1 MAKNLY
7 ITSINSESGKSA
19 VALGVM
25 ELLLRDIRKVGFFRP
40 IINPTKPG
48 EKDHDINLI
57 LSHFYLGLQYDETYA
72 FTLDEA
78 KKFINKGQQNELM
91 EIILNKYQ
99 QLEEKCSFVL
109 CEGTD
114 FKSGHESFN
123 FDIDAAIAANFN
135 SPAIIVSN
143 ASDTSPEDVVS
154 LSQLA
159 MDSLKEKG
167 VDTMG
172 VIVNKANRDDKETLL
187 AALKNNITIPDT
199 LFYVL
204 PEEPTL
210 ANPSMNDVMKWLNA
224 EVLYGK
230 SELGKRINGYVIA
243 AMRIENFLNYLKD
256 DNLVVTA
263 SDRSDIILGSLAS
276 RLSSAYPNIS
286 GILLTGGQ
294 TMPES
299 IKRLIE
305 GWTGLPVPILLV
317 QDSTFPTVTA
327 LHELRGSIDPDNP
340 QKIATALGVFEANIK
355 TSELKEKL
363 ISRKSA
369 RVTPQMFEYKL
380 IREAKKNKQHIV
392 LPEGTGERIL
402 KAADILIRRDVCDIT
417 LLGREDAIASK
428 ISQLGLELDGV
439 NIINPE
445 RSPLYEQYVLD
456 FYEMRKTK
464 GVTMDMACDTMAD
477 ETYWGTMMIHKG
489 AADAMV
495 SGSINTTAH
504 TIRPA
509 FQIIK
514 TIPGFSIVSSIILMC
529 LKDRVLAFGDCA
541 INPNPTAEQL
551 SEIAIVSAD
560 TAKLFGITPRV
571 AMLSYSTGSSGKGA
585 EVEKVIQA
593 TELAKQKRP
602 DIMLEGPMQYDAAI
616 DPTVAKTKLPDSK
629 VAGKATVFIFPDLNT
644 GNNTYKAVQRAS
656 AGSLAIGPI
665 LQGLNKPVNDLSRG
679 CTVHDIVNTVAITAI
694 QAFARKKHNRKK

>member
-7 ITSINSESGKSA
+7 ITSINAESGKSA
-19 VALGVM
+19 IALGVM

-40 IINPTKPG
+40 IINPRGPG
-48 EKDHDINLI
+48 ERDHDIDLI
-57 LSHFYLGLQYDETYA
+57 LSHFYLGLQYNETYA
-72 FTLDEA
+72 VTLDEA
-78 KKFINKGQQNELM
+78 KHYINGGRQNDLM
-91 EIILNKYQ
+91 EIILIKYQ
-99 QLEEKCSFVL
+99 QLEEKCDFVL

-114 FKSGHESFN
+114 FKAGHESFN
-123 FDIDAAIAANFN
+123 FDIDASIAANFS

-143 ASDTSPEDVVS
+143 ASQSTVDEVVS

-159 MDSLKEKG
+159 VESLKEKS

-172 VIVNKANRDDKETLL
+172 VIVNKANKTDVDSIL
-187 AALKNNITIPDT
+187 AALKKNIPIPDG

-204 PEEPTL
+204 PDEPTL
-210 ANPSMNDVMKWLNA
+210 SNPTMNDVKKWLNA

-243 AMRIENFLNYLKD
+243 AMRIENFLNYIKD

-263 SDRSDIILGSLAS
+263 SDRSDVILGSLAS

-294 TMPES
+294 TPPES

-317 QDSTFPTVTA
+317 QDSTFPTVSA
-327 LHELRGSIDPDNP
+327 LNELKGSIDPDNP
-340 QKIATALGVFEANIK
+340 QKIASALGVFDANVK

-363 ISRKSA
+363 ISRKST

-392 LPEGTGERIL
+392 LPEGSEERIL
-402 KAADILIRRDVCDIT
+402 EAADILLRRNVCDIT
-417 LLGREDAIASK
+417 LLGREEVIGRK
-428 ISQLGLELDGV
+428 ISQLGFDLDGV
-439 NIINPE
+439 NILNPE
-445 RSPLYEQYVLD
+445 RSPLFEQYVLD
-456 FYEMRKTK
+456 FYDMRKEK
-464 GVTMDMACDTMAD
+464 GVTMDMACDFMAD

-489 AADAMV
+489 AADGMV

-514 TIPGFSIVSSIILMC
+514 TIPGFSIVSSVFLMC
-529 LKDRVLAFGDCA
+529 LKDRVLVFGDCA
-541 INPNPTAEQL
+541 VNPNPTAEQL
-551 SEIAIVSAD
+551 AEIAISSAD
-560 TAKLFGITPRV
+560 TAKIFGIEPRV
-571 AMLSYSTGSSGKGA
+571 AMLSYSTGDSGKGA
-585 EVEKVIQA
+585 EVEKVIKA
-593 TELAKQKRP
+593 TKIANDKRP
-602 DIMLEGPMQYDAAI
+602 DILLEGPIQYDAAI
-616 DPTVAKTKLPDSK
+616 DPDVAKTKLPNSK

-656 AGSLAIGPI
+656 TDSLAIGPI
-665 LQGLNKPVNDLSRG
+665 LQGLKKPVNDLSRG

-694 QAFARKKHNRKK
+694 QAYASKIKK

>member
-7 ITSINSESGKSA
+7 ITSINAESGKSA
-19 VALGVM
+19 IALGVM

-40 IINPTKPG
+40 IINPLNPV
-48 EKDHDINLI
+48 ERDHDIDLI
-57 LSHFYLGLQYDETYA
+57 LSHFYLGLQYNETYA
-72 FTLDEA
+72 VTLDEA
-78 KKFINKGQQNELM
+78 KQYINSGRQNELM
-91 EIILNKYQ
+91 ELILNKYQ
-99 QLEEKCSFVL
+99 RLEEKCDFIL
-109 CEGTD
+109 CEGAD
-114 FKSGHESFN
+114 FKAGHEAFN
-123 FDIDAAIAANFN
+123 FDIDATIAANFG
-135 SPAIIVSN
+135 SPAIIVCS
-143 ASDTSPEDVVS
+143 AGESTTDEVVS

-159 MDSLKEKG
+159 IDTLKEKS

-172 VIVNKANRDDKETLL
+172 VIVNKAKRADKEMIL
-187 AALKNNITIPDT
+187 AALQKNISIADG

-210 ANPSMNDVMKWLNA
+210 SNPTMNDVKKWLNA

-230 SELGKRINGYVIA
+230 NEMGKRINGYVIA

-294 TMPES
+294 TPPQS

-317 QDSTFPTVTA
+317 QDSTFPTVNA
-327 LHELRGSIDPDNP
+327 LHNLRGTIDPDNP
-340 QKIATALGVFEANIK
+340 QKIATALGVFETNVK

-363 ISRKSA
+363 ISRKST

-380 IREAKKNKQHIV
+380 IREAGRNKMHIV
-392 LPEGTGERIL
+392 LPEGTSERIL
-402 KAADILIRRDVCDIT
+402 MAADILLRRNVCDIT
-417 LLGREDAIASK
+417 LLGREDKIATK
-428 ISQLGLELDGV
+428 ISKLGLDLDGV

-445 RSPLYEQYVLD
+445 RSPLFEEYVLD
-456 FYEMRKTK
+456 FYEIRKER
-464 GVTMDMACDTMAD
+464 GVTMDMAVDFMAD

-489 AADAMV
+489 AADGMV

-514 TIPGFSIVSSIILMC
+514 TIPGSSIVSSVFLMC
-529 LKDRVLAFGDCA
+529 LKDRVLVFGDCA

-551 SEIAIVSAD
+551 AEIAVVSAD
-560 TAKLFGITPRV
+560 TAKLFGIKPRV
-571 AMLSYSTGSSGKGA
+571 AMLSYSTGASGKGA
-585 EVEKVIQA
+585 EVDKVVQA
-593 TELAKQKRP
+593 TAIANNNRP
-602 DIMLEGPMQYDAAI
+602 DILLEGPIQYDAAI
-616 DPTVAKTKLPDSK
+616 DPEVAKTKLPNSK

-644 GNNTYKAVQRAS
+644 GNNTYKAVQRS
-656 AGSLAIGPI
+656 STDSLAIGPI
-665 LQGLNKPVNDLSRG
+665 LQGLKKPVNDLSRG

-694 QAFARKKHNRKK
+694 QAYASQSPKSE